1 MLFKKEE
8 KKQIRKKKYS
18 EKNNELKNGEVSG
31 VPLLNFEGG
40 PEVPLLNL
48 RGVGGR
54 RRRRVPLINFEG
66 NPRVLVQLLDHA
78 HIKWFLQ

>member
-18 EKNNELKNGEVSG
+18 EKNELKNGEVSG